1 MIVGVLRIVL
11 QIPEANSLKARR
23 SVVRSFKERV
33 RARLPVSIAEIGDV
47 ERYQVASFGVAVVSS
62 EARRCQEVLARV
74 ASMARTLPDAVLAD
88 VAVELVHFGEGG
100 RSLEGRLGR
109 DWETEGDEPEAEPL
123 PWDPAARRSGPGPGE
138 ST

>member
-1 MIVGVLRIVL
+1 MIVGVLRLVL

-33 RARLPVSIAEIGDV
+33 RARLPVTIAEIGDA

-62 EARRCQEVLARV
+62 DARRCQEVLGRV

-88 VAVELVHFGEGG
+88 VAVELVHFGVGG
-100 RSLEGRLGR
+100 SSLQGRLGD
-109 DWETEGDEPEAEPL
+109 DWEAGSEASEEEPL
-123 PWDPAARRSGPGPGE
+123 PWDPKAGRPSKGGG
-138 ST
+138 T

>member
-33 RARLPVSIAEIGDV
+33 RARLPVSIAEIGDA

-62 EARRCQEVLARV
+62 DARRCQELLGRV

-88 VAVELVHFGEGG
+88 VALELVHFGEGG
-100 RSLEGRLGR
+100 SSLRGRLGEG
-109 DWETEGDEPEAEPL
+109 WEAGGDESEEEPL
-123 PWDPAARRSGPGPGE
+123 PWDPNASGLRKGK